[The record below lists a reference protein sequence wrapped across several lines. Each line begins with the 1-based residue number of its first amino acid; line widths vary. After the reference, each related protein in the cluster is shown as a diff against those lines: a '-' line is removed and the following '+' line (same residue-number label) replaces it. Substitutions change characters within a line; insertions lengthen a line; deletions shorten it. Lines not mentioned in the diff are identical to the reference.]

1 MTDTQ
6 GKEPFPRALLFI
18 LLLSLVM
25 NGVGIWWG
33 LPGSGW
39 APDEVA
45 PSRVIAGLERGLSQG
60 WYVKYPP
67 LHFYVLTLAY
77 LPLLVLRWLAGL
89 DLHGAQANAVLFFIG
104 RFVSLLMGTSIVY
117 IVYRCGREIFDR
129 RSALFT
135 ALISA
140 LSVPFVYY
148 SKTANLEV
156 PFIFWFMLSLWFY
169 LRILKSHR
177 LVDYLLFTAAA
188 VFSVCTK
195 DQAYGFYV
203 LMPLGIILS
212 AYLSRR
218 REGGKSGLLSP
229 IFNRK
234 TLLSLA
240 LAVVLF
246 VLIQNILFS
255 PGVFQNHVR
264 FITGPGSQRF
274 QVYENT
280 LSGHAGMLW
289 SSLRYIRFSFG
300 WPLFVLCA
308 LGLAVSFRDRN
319 KHPLLFW
326 LLLPGLSYYIFFISV
341 IRYNCVRF
349 FLPLCFTLAFFG
361 GRLLAGFLAPG
372 RRLPALR
379 LAGVV
384 LVFLYTGLYAASGN
398 IQMVFDARYKV
409 ERVLE
414 RNVPHD
420 AIVGLVGSRMY
431 LPRLESFESTR
442 RMKTL
447 TRRTL
452 QRLKPDF
459 LLVNSDFARINSEKI
474 YGRLRQEKLG
484 YRLVLRYRFESPW
497 LLWDFRDI
505 FRNDQK
511 WIFTNLDKI
520 NPEVEIYERID

>member
-1 MTDTQ
+1 MTEIQ
-6 GKEPFPRALLFI
+6 GKEPVSRALLLI
-18 LLLSLVM
+18 LLLSLMM

-45 PSRVIAGLERGLSQG
+45 PSRVIAGLEQGLSQG

-67 LHFYVLTLAY
+67 LHFYLLTLAY
-77 LPLLVLRWLAGL
+77 LPILALHWLTGL
-89 DLHGAQANAVLFFIG
+89 DLHGYQVNTVLFFMG
-104 RFVSLLMGTSIVY
+104 RSLSLLMGTSIVY

-129 RSALFT
+129 RAALFT

-140 LSVPFVYY
+140 LTVPFVYY
-148 SKTANLEV
+148 SKTANLEI

-169 LRILKSHR
+169 LRVLKAHR
-177 LVDYLLFTAAA
+177 LADYLLFTAAA
-188 VFSVCTK
+188 IFSVCTK

-212 AYLSRR
+212 AHLSRR
-218 REGGKSGLLSP
+218 KEDDRAGILASV
-229 IFNRK
+229 FNRK
-234 TLLSLA
+234 TILSLA
-240 LAVVLF
+240 LAAVLF

-255 PGVFQNHVR
+255 PDGFMGHVR

-300 WPLFVLCA
+300 WPMFLLCA
-308 LGLAVSFRDRN
+308 LGLAAFFRAR
-319 KHPLLFW
+319 KEAPLLFW

-349 FLPLCFTLAFFG
+349 FLPLCLTLAFFG
-361 GRLLAGFLAPG
+361 GRLLAGLLAPG
-372 RRLPALR
+372 QRLPGLR
-379 LAGVV
+379 IAAVV
-384 LVFLYTGLYAASGN
+384 LLFLYTGLYASSGN
-398 IQMVFDARYKV
+398 IQMVLDARYKV
-409 ERVLE
+409 ERSLE
-414 RNVPHD
+414 RNIAPD
-420 AIVGLVGSRMY
+420 ALIGLVGSRMY
-431 LPRLESFESTR
+431 LPRLESFEITR
-442 RMKTL
+442 RMKIL

-452 QRLKPDF
+452 QRLKPDY
-459 LLVNSDFARINSEKI
+459 LLVNSDFARINSEKV
-474 YGRLRQEKLG
+474 YDRLRQEKLG
-484 YRLVLRYRFESPW
+484 YRLVLRYRFDSPW
-497 LLWDFRDI
+497 LLWSYRDI